1 MSRAKM
7 IKITCPKCQKD
18 SDFRIWSSINTQL
31 DPELKSAVRDQSVFL
46 FECPECGEKN
56 SINYGFLYHQMEDS
70 MMIHYANSE
79 ENVQELLELYNNT
92 DNEMMK
98 MMLDEGYL
106 IRVVR
111 SREALL
117 EKLAIFDAGLDDRI
131 IEIIKLLYLV
141 QFEEKENLDGVY
153 FVKAGNEKVIEFVS
167 DGRVLAHANFDE
179 GIYSDIKKEFIDKM
193 PPINKGDII
202 IDSSW
207 AIECWRNNK
216 GK

>member
-1 MSRAKM
+1 MSRAEM
-7 IKITCPKCQKD
+7 IKITCPKCQKE
-18 SDFRIWSSINTQL
+18 SDFRIWDSINTQL
-31 DPELKSAVRDQSVFL
+31 DPELKSAVRDLSLFV

-56 SINYGFLYHQMEDS
+56 SINYGFLYHQMEDN

-79 ENVQELLELYNNT
+79 ENVQELLELYTNEE
-92 DNEMMK
+92 NEMMK
-98 MMLDEGYL
+98 MMFDSGYL

-111 SREALL
+111 SREVLL

-141 QFEEKENLDGVY
+141 QLEERDNVDNVY
-153 FVKAGNEKVIEFVS
+153 FVKVGDERIIEFIS
-167 DGRVLAHANFDE
+167 DGRVLCHANLDQKF
-179 GIYSDIKKEFIDKM
+179 YSDIENDFIDKI

-202 IDSSW
+202 IDFSW
-207 AIECWRNNK
+207 ALECWKNNK

>member
-1 MSRAKM
+1 MSRHETV
-7 IKITCPKCQKD
+7 KITCPQCKKE

-46 FECPECGEKN
+46 FECPECGKKN
-56 SINYGFLYHQMEDS
+56 SINYGFLYHQMEDNI
-70 MMIHYANSE
+70 MIHYANTE
-79 ENVQELLELYNNT
+79 ENVQECLELYRNE

-98 MMLDEGYL
+98 EMFDAGYL

-141 QFEEKENLDGVY
+141 QLEERDDVEGVY
-153 FVKAGNEKVIEFVS
+153 FVNVGNEKIIEFIS
-167 DGRVLAHANFDE
+167 NGKVLGHAKFDE
-179 GIYSDIKKEFIDKM
+179 ATYEDIKNDFINKI

-202 IDSSW
+202 IDFSW
-207 AIECWRNNK
+207 ALECWRNNK
-216 GK
+216 RK

>member
-1 MSRAKM
+1 MSRSEM
-7 IKITCPKCQKD
+7 VKITCPQCQKE

-31 DPELKSAVRDQSVFL
+31 DPELKSTVRDQSVFL
-46 FECPECGEKN
+46 FECPECGKKN
-56 SINYGFLYHQMEDS
+56 SINYGFLYHQMEDNII
-70 MMIHYANSE
+70 IHYANTE
-79 ENVQELLELYNNT
+79 ENVQECLELCTNE

-98 MMLDEGYL
+98 EMLDSGYL
-106 IRVVR
+106 IRIVR

-141 QFEEKENLDGVY
+141 QLEEIDNVDGVY
-153 FVKAGNEKVIEFVS
+153 FVNVGNEKIIEFIS
-167 DGRVLAHANFDE
+167 EGRVLAHAKLDE
-179 GIYSDIKKEFIDKM
+179 KIYSDIEKDYIDKI

-202 IDSSW
+202 IDFSW
-207 AIECWRNNK
+207 ALECWRNNK

>member
-1 MSRAKM
+1 MSRAEM

-79 ENVQELLELYNNT
+79 ENVQEILELYNNT

-111 SREALL
+111 SRESLL

-153 FVKAGNEKVIEFVS
+153 FVKVGDEKVIEFVS
-167 DGRVLAHANFDE
+167 NGRVLAHANFDE
-179 GIYSDIKKEFIDKM
+179 GIYSDIKKDFIDKI

-207 AIECWRNNK
+207 AIECWRNNQK
-216 GK
+216 S

>member
-1 MSRAKM
+1 MSKAEM

-56 SINYGFLYHQMEDS
+56 SINYGFLYHQMES
-70 MMIHYANSE
+70 NMMIHYANSE
-79 ENVQELLELYNNT
+79 ENVQELLELYNA

-98 MMLDEGYL
+98 MILDKGYL

-117 EKLAIFDAGLDDRI
+117 EKLAIFDAGFDDRI
-131 IEIIKLLYLV
+131 MEIIKMLYLS
-141 QFEEKENLDGVY
+141 QLEEPGDSVEAY
-153 FVKAGNEKVIEFVS
+153 FVNVDNKKFFEFVS
-167 DGRVLAHANFDE
+167 QRKGIAHVDFDE
-179 GIYSDIKKEFIDKM
+179 KVYTNVKRDFIDKI
-193 PPINKGDII
+193 PSINNDDLI
-202 IDSSW
+202 IDHSW
-207 AIECWRNNK
+207 AVECWRKNK
-216 GK
+216 GN